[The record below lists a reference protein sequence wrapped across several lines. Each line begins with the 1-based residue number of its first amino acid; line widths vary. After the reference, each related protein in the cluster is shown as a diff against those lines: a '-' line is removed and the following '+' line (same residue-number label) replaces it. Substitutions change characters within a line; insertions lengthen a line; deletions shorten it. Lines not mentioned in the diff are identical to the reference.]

1 MSGSTVFLGSKKEFF
16 EKQNQ
21 RRVVISGH
29 GLRLTIDKKIT
40 VPSGITLYFYCLD
53 GAFTADTLGQA
64 IEGFT
69 GTGNIPQPME
79 TVKSGESVWN
89 YRLTYGVTLTIN
101 ASKLGAKYNLITIDE
116 KDQNRAIPLSILFRD
131 SRCQNAEIHWAC
143 CREIKPVTDY
153 FGKVGGFNT
162 FKAFDGTGVNMTDV
176 APPPNFSPT

>member
-69 GTGNIPQPME
+69 GTGNIPQPLE
-79 TVKSGESVWN
+79 TVKSGKSVWN
-89 YRLTYGVTLTIN
+89 YRLTSHPSPHS
-101 ASKLGAKYNLITIDE
+101 ARARNLPNSPLPTSISA
-116 KDQNRAIPLSILFRD
+116 NRCISGS
-131 SRCQNAEIHWAC
+131 SRCSGM
-143 CREIKPVTDY
+143 
-153 FGKVGGFNT
+153 FGI
-162 FKAFDGTGVNMTDV
+162 
-176 APPPNFSPT
+176 SS